1 MTPERVKRI
10 REVLD
15 KRQPDLAIITD
26 NVHKPH
32 NISAIIRSCD
42 AFAVPEVHV
51 TWHADQYRV
60 FRGRT
65 MGSHKFVS
73 VKTHNNVV
81 TSIRQFKE
89 KGFQVVAAHL
99 SDTAIPHYEVDYTK
113 PTAILMGAE
122 KHGVSPEASAEVDQ
136 HIVVPMEG
144 MVESLNVS
152 VAAAL
157 ILSEACRQ
165 RQQAGLIGKNR
176 LDETTYQQY
185 FFEWCY
191 PDLAK
196 LCQRKN
202 LPYPEITE
210 AGDFVDP
217 GAFSQR
223 YNNG

>member
-42 AFAVPEVHV
+42 AFAVPEMHV
-51 TWHADQYRV
+51 VWHGEQYRV

-73 VKTHNNVV
+73 VKTHDNIVKGIN
-81 TSIRQFKE
+81 QFKE
-89 KGFQVVAAHL
+89 KGYQVVAAHL
-99 SDTAIPHYEVDYTK
+99 SNTAIPHYEVDFTK

-122 KHGVSPEASAEVDQ
+122 KHGVSDEASAIVDQ
-136 HIVVPMEG
+136 HITIPMEG

-165 RQQAGLIGKNR
+165 RSISKQIGNNK
-176 LDETTYQQY
+176 LDDTRYEQY

-196 LCQRKN
+196 KCQLKN
-202 LPYPEITE
+202 LPYPEIDE
-210 AGDFVDP
+210 NGDFLDP
-217 GAFSQR
+217 KAFSDL
-223 YNNG
+223 YNQS